1 MWERLLMDLEKPGW
15 QQKMTEAGIDG

>member
-1 MWERLLMDLEKPGW
+1 MWGRLLMDLEKPGW